1 MVSSRVWKHILAE
14 TAVMKKR
21 NADRMDRNIE
31 KVNAETAAI
40 RKRIAKG
47 VKRNREIE
55 EETKEIRMQMR
66 IMQQYGSVPTTV
78 GCSRCG
84 CSRCSR
90 WGMLA
95 SDAQHADDKNDD
107 AGDVIDAGSTKNT

>member
-1 MVSSRVWKHILAE
+1 MQPYLAEKVQAE
-14 TAVMKKR
+14 TAVIKRR
-21 NADRMDRNIE
+21 NADRMDRDIE

-95 SDAQHADDKNDD
+95 SDAQDADDKYDD
-107 AGDVIDAGSTKNT
+107 AGDGIDAGSTKNT

>member
-1 MVSSRVWKHILAE
+1 ME
-14 TAVMKKR
+14 KKE
-21 NADRMDRNIE
+21 ADRRDRNIE

-66 IMQQYGSVPTTV
+66 IM
-78 GCSRCG
+78 
-84 CSRCSR
+84 
-90 WGMLA
+90 
-95 SDAQHADDKNDD
+95 
-107 AGDVIDAGSTKNT
+107 

>member
-1 MVSSRVWKHILAE
+1 MQPYLAEKVQAE
-14 TAVMKKR
+14 TAVIKR
-21 NADRMDRNIE
+21 RIADRMERNIE
-31 KVNAETAAI
+31 KVKAETAAI
-40 RKRIAKG
+40 QKRIAKG
-47 VKRNREIE
+47 VKRNHEIE
-55 EETKEIRMQMR
+55 EETKEIKRQMR
-66 IMQQYGSVPTTV
+66 IMQKYGLAPTTV